1 MKKTQRVYGVTKVM
15 RRRYS
20 RINISGGV
28 HCQCYREVK
37 WDYIGFSSKQVDLV
51 TLGST
56 ILFDSENRNDSIR
69 RKGCLPRKNGR
80 SVNIF
85 SNVGAKPVES
95 WKDIVDYG
103 GTCVITIF
111 GKWFWCNCSPV
122 SFHSR
127 SHICFGMKSPE
138 EMRQQ
143 AHIQV
148 VSKNLYSQ
156 DNNHAPLLYGV
167 LDHRMVRPC
176 PFLAPCVLICRW
188 NQWFIRLVEA
198 RVPFH
203 LPYSPAYL
211 WDSHFWSVGCE
222 YTLASE
228 VILILSHLSTCEDW
242 FHFPVQWSPLIIGCA
257 FSQRVQVRR
266 IVLVKPVEKTWL
278 TVWATMDTLT
288 WNCRVFMWDTSEQ
301 L

>member
-1 MKKTQRVYGVTKVM
+1 MC
-15 RRRYS
+15 
-20 RINISGGV
+20 N
-28 HCQCYREVK
+28 HH
-37 WDYIGFSSKQVDLV
+37 FLV
-51 TLGST
+51 S
-56 ILFDSENRNDSIR
+56 
-69 RKGCLPRKNGR
+69 
-80 SVNIF
+80 
-85 SNVGAKPVES
+85 
-95 WKDIVDYG
+95 
-103 GTCVITIF
+103 
-111 GKWFWCNCSPV
+111 WCNCSV

-176 PFLAPCVLICRW
+176 PFLVPCVLTCWW
-188 NQWFIRLVEA
+188 NRWFIRWVEV
-198 RVPFH
+198 RVLFH
-203 LPYSPAYL
+203 LSYSSAYL
-211 WDSHFWSVGCE
+211 WDFYFWSVGCE

-242 FHFPVQWSPLIIGCA
+242 FHFLVQWSPLIICCA

-266 IVLVKPVEKTWL
+266 TVLVKPVEKT
-278 TVWATMDTLT
+278 
-288 WNCRVFMWDTSEQ
+288 
-301 L
+301 